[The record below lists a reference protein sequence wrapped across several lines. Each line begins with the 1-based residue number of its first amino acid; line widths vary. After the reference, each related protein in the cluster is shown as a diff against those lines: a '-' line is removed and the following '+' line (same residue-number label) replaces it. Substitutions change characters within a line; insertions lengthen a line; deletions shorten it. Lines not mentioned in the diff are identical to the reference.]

1 MIGTSSV
8 LQRQQTHP
16 DRSVLAATPPLWK
29 AIDITRRRLAAAL
42 TRFVDSPQVELWDRL
57 AFVLFAVLVG
67 LVTLTF
73 RDYGI
78 TTDEDVQQLYGG
90 KLWAFYLSGFADRS
104 AFHFDNL
111 YLYGGLFDMVAVALQ
126 HALPFGTYD
135 TRHLL
140 CGLVGVLGIVGTWR
154 LAREIGGPRIGFIA
168 AALLALTA
176 SWYGAMFNNTK
187 DIPFAV
193 GMTWLLYLTCLL
205 IGDLPRPRLHHV
217 IWFGIVVGLTLGQ
230 RFGGVLALI
239 YLGATVLAHLASTAH
254 WQGCKKAGSDGV
266 AVCFAMLPAVPI
278 AYLLM
283 AFFWPWSVQSPLNPL
298 EALAK
303 LTEWPFRT
311 EFDGTSYRA
320 SDLPWS
326 YLPSYLAI
334 KVPEVALLGILLA
347 IGFAAAAFLR
357 QRWKIDLRGSLSV
370 LTIASAV
377 LMPLAYVLVA
387 RPAIYNGMRHFFFL
401 MPPLY
406 TLAALGLDRLWCEAE
421 RRTRWV
427 GVAFALLLA
436 GAAMRELT
444 TMIDLHPHEYIYFN
458 ALVGGPAGAYRN
470 YEMDYW
476 SNFLPEAIEQLDRK
490 IRAESKG
497 KPPSR
502 TYTVAVCTA
511 PHVLDKFDIPYLKI
525 TKDWKTA
532 DFIIPTTNNDCDQ
545 LADGRTVITVE
556 RDGAVLGIVKD
567 RRSGMTAQGASKE
580 PRIR

>member
-1 MIGTSSV
+1 M
-8 LQRQQTHP
+8 
-16 DRSVLAATPPLWK
+16 PPASPLFWK
-29 AIDITRRRLAAAL
+29 AIDPARRLLVVAL
-42 TRFVDSPQVELWDRL
+42 SRLVDPSDARLWDRL
-57 AFVLFAVLVG
+57 AFVLFAVLAG
-67 LVTLTF
+67 LVALTF

-78 TTDEDVQQLYGG
+78 SSDEYVQQIYGE

-126 HALPFGTYD
+126 HILPLETYD
-135 TRHLL
+135 ARHLL
-140 CGLVGVLGIVGTWR
+140 CGLVGVLGIVGTR
-154 LAREIGGPRIGFIA
+154 QLARHIGGPRVGFIA

-205 IGDLPRPRLHHV
+205 VTDLPRPRRRHIL
-217 IWFGIVVGLTLGQ
+217 WFGVVFGLTLGQ

-239 YLGATVLAHLASTAH
+239 YLGLAVLVHLALTAH
-254 WQGCKKAGSDGV
+254 RDGWIQARNDGTAFCV
-266 AVCFAMLPAVPI
+266 AMLPAIPI

-283 AFFWPWSVQSPLNPL
+283 AFFWPWSVQSPFNPV
-298 EALAK
+298 EALLK
-303 LTEWPFRT
+303 LTEWPFFWT
-311 EFDGTSYRA
+311 EFDGISYRA

-334 KVPEVALLGILLA
+334 KVPEVALLGILLTA
-347 IGFAAAAFLR
+347 GFAFVGVFR
-357 QRWKIDLRGSLSV
+357 QRCKIDLQHALLV
-370 LTIASAV
+370 VTIVVAALV
-377 LMPLAYVLVA
+377 PLAYVLIV

-401 MPPLY
+401 IPPLY
-406 TLAALGLDRLWCEAE
+406 ALAALGLDRLLCKAE
-421 RRTRWV
+421 QQTRWLAMA
-427 GVAFALLLA
+427 VAVLLVAA
-436 GAAMRELT
+436 GTRELA

-497 KPPSR
+497 KLPSR
-502 TYTVAVCTA
+502 TYAVAVCAA
-511 PHVLDKFDIPYLKI
+511 PHVFDKFDIPYLKI
-525 TKDWKTA
+525 TEDWKTA
-532 DFIIPTTNNDCDQ
+532 DFFIPTTNNDCDQ
-545 LADGRTVITVE
+545 VADGRTVITVE
-556 RDGAVLGIVKD
+556 RAGAVLGIVKD
-567 RRSGMTAQGASKE
+567 RRSGMTAQGQSKE